1 MKTWDFVSVDWLQL
15 MVLDR
20 DDTRYWEEYHN
31 WLISK
36 YWYSNEEDFENEF
49 QDEMVNV
56 FYFLI

>member
-20 DDTRYWEEYHN
+20 DDTRYWEEYDN

-36 YWYSNEEDFENEF
+36 YWYSNEEDFEDEF

>member
-1 MKTWDFVSVDWLQL
+1 

-20 DDTRYWEEYHN
+20 DDTRYWEEYDN

-36 YWYSNEEDFENEF
+36 YGDTQEDYENEF
-49 QDEMVNV
+49 QDEMVNI